1 MNQAPQVVKGTS
13 ELKQRVLAGI
23 VMASVAIS
31 VTVFGGWPFAVVWL
45 GASLAVAYEW
55 QRLVHKDENSIPVF
69 LAIVAV
75 VLAVGGAFWP
85 VPVVLVSSLAL
96 IVLAGFIVEKG
107 SRAATSVGV
116 AYAACFGAAVLLC
129 RGNDYNGMVVI
140 FWLFAV
146 VWGTDI
152 LAYFTG
158 RYFGGPKLWPQVSP
172 KKTWSGAI
180 GGLFSGVLL
189 GCLVLFAL
197 GVSPKFPH
205 IILSIAFSV
214 LTQMGDLFESAIKR
228 RYDVKDSGSLIPGHG
243 GFMDRLD
250 GFIFAAIFAAA
261 VGFAR
266 GGLTGVSGGLIN
278 WS

>member
-1 MNQAPQVVKGTS
+1 MIQTPQAVKGTS

-31 VTVFGGWPFAVVWL
+31 VTVLGGWSFAVVWL

-55 QRLVHKDENSIPVF
+55 QRLVHKDKS
-69 LAIVAV
+69 A
-75 VLAVGGAFWP
+75 
-85 VPVVLVSSLAL
+85 VPVVVALVVVVAAVSGAL
-96 IVLAGFIVEKG
+96 WSNPAILILSVALMLIAGFAVAKG
-107 SRAATSVGV
+107 NMVATSVGV

-129 RGNDYNGMVVI
+129 RGNDTNGMIVI
-140 FWLFAV
+140 LWLFAV

-197 GVSPKFPH
+197 GVSPTFPH
-205 IILSIAFSV
+205 VILSIAFSV
-214 LTQMGDLFESAIKR
+214 LTQMGDLFESAVKR

-261 VGFAR
+261 VGLAR

>member
-1 MNQAPQVVKGTS
+1 MIQTPQVVKATS

-31 VTVFGGWPFAVVWL
+31 VTVLGGWSFAVVWL

-55 QRLVHKDENSIPVF
+55 QRLVHKDKS
-69 LAIVAV
+69 A
-75 VLAVGGAFWP
+75 
-85 VPVVLVSSLAL
+85 VPVVVALVVVVAAVSGAL
-96 IVLAGFIVEKG
+96 WSNPAILILSVALVLIAGFAVAKG
-107 SRAATSVGV
+107 NMVATSVGV

-129 RGNDYNGMVVI
+129 RGNDTNGMIVI
-140 FWLFAV
+140 LWLFAV

-197 GVSPKFPH
+197 GVSPTFPH
-205 IILSIAFSV
+205 VILSIAFSV
-214 LTQMGDLFESAIKR
+214 LTQMGDLFESAVKR

-261 VGFAR
+261 VGLAQ